1 MDNKKEIIVELNP
14 NNIGK
19 LQTLINNKIHAES
32 LLNDFVTTV
41 LDAKEI
47 DYSQSN
53 VSLIE
58 NNTKIKVEQIN
69 QTPG

>member
-1 MDNKKEIIVELNP
+1 MDNKTIVELNP
-14 NNIGK
+14 KNVEK
-19 LQTLINNKIHAES
+19 LQALINNKIHAEN

-69 QTPG
+69 

>member
-19 LQTLINNKIHAES
+19 LQALLQNVNNANEMV
-32 LLNDFVTTV
+32 NDFIRTV

-47 DYSQSN
+47 DYTKA
-53 VSLIE
+53 
-58 NNTKIKVEQIN
+58 NTSIKDFKIVVEQIN